1 MTSPHPQPSTL
12 RDLLVVGIG
21 SPHGDDAIGWLMT
34 QGLEQQTL
42 ATRSVDFHGRV
53 VFRPLRTPLDLV
65 DLLDNPKGE
74 DLPSRLVVIDA
85 VVSPMPLGHL
95 HVWVWPKV
103 GWETRRASG
112 SHDIPLADALAI
124 AERLGRL
131 PPCVEI
137 LGINVGEAPTTP
149 HFGLSHGLRSLLPKI
164 AGEVN
169 AWLESDESIR
179 DGVETCNHT
188 ILPSLPNNRV
198 STGQRFGRGH
208 A

>member
-1 MTSPHPQPSTL
+1 MTSPLPQPSTL

-42 ATRSVDFHGRV
+42 ASRSVDIHGRA

-65 DLLDNPKGE
+65 DLLDKPKG
-74 DLPSRLVVIDA
+74 DDRPTRLVVIDA

-95 HVWVWPKV
+95 HVWVWPQI
-103 GWETRRASG
+103 GWEMRRASG

-131 PPCVEI
+131 PPRVEI

-149 HFGLSHGLRSLLPKI
+149 QLGLSHGLRSLLPTI
-164 AGEVN
+164 ATEVT
-169 AWLESDESIR
+169 AWLTSDESIR
-179 DGVETCNHT
+179 DGIETCNHT
-188 ILPSLPNNRV
+188 IPHSLPNNRV
-198 STGQRFGRGH
+198 STGQRFSRGQ